1 MPTSNG
7 AGYFLYVG
15 DISEVYSYNVPQGQ
29 SMYFMDR
36 NRPVFYI
43 KTVLF
48 NRQTVDAYDLV
59 KQTYAEPSPAFTNA
73 GTVQQQVPQTYTQR
87 QQNSDADYV
96 KRDEL
101 VSVIAETVRNEM
113 RSQNT
118 YKNRNKEKENN

>member
-43 KTVLF
+43 
-48 NRQTVDAYDLV
+48 
-59 KQTYAEPSPAFTNA
+59 TYAEPSPAFTNA